1 MSGFKRCF
9 TKSEAEEI
17 RPYLK
22 YYLRG
27 FQGDLDLLFSSIES
41 GWIYRTPVV
50 EEIASNYKIA
60 NPGERLPNCLKL

>member
-22 YYLRG
+22 YFL
-27 FQGDLDLLFSSIES
+27 QGRKMDLDTLFHSIES

-50 EEIASNYKIA
+50 EEITSNYKIA
-60 NPGERLPNCLKL
+60 NPEERLPKCLEL